1 MAQPELVAPTWS
13 DSRRLFGPS
22 RWLEAPGVVLEGV
35 VDGEL
40 ASTAADAW
48 RATVQRLAA
57 ALGWPAPTC
66 SVTGRAGHLVLAFTA
81 PGDRLLTATE
91 VNEWAWES
99 ALRAAGVASPP
110 ALLAPGDLPRD
121 EASAVRQLAVLAT
134 LEAQAPSSDL
144 AVVARPDQRVA
155 LVTGSNGK
163 TTTTR
168 LIAAMTMAT
177 GQHTGWCCT
186 DGVFIDGVAVEAGD
200 WSGPAGAQRVVGA
213 PAVECAILETA
224 RGGILRRG
232 LGVLG
237 AAVAVVTN
245 IEADHFGEYGV
256 ETLADLALVKLVI
269 AKGLRGG
276 GVLVL
281 NADDAALRAATLP
294 AGVTVAWYS
303 PSGATRQV
311 GERPV
316 TAWRDGDHLWL
327 AAPRGVEDLG
337 DLRTMPL
344 TAAGAAEYNLTNM
357 LAAAL
362 AAHHLGVVPSTITTV
377 LARFGAHPA
386 DNAGRLSRF
395 EWHGATILLDY
406 AHNPTGLTGLLK
418 VARSLHP
425 TRLLLLLGQAGNRD
439 DGALADLAAAAWA
452 ARPDRIVLK
461 ELDGYRR
468 GRTMG
473 EVPALL
479 EGALRTL
486 GAPTDRIVTVL
497 DEVEAVEASI
507 AWAQP
512 GDVLVL
518 PVHSLDARTEVLA
531 RLAAMGAVTPA

>member
-1 MAQPELVAPTWS
+1 
-13 DSRRLFGPS
+13 
-22 RWLEAPGVVLEGV
+22 
-35 VDGEL
+35 
-40 ASTAADAW
+40 
-48 RATVQRLAA
+48 
-57 ALGWPAPTC
+57 
-66 SVTGRAGHLVLAFTA
+66 
-81 PGDRLLTATE
+81 
-91 VNEWAWES
+91 
-99 ALRAAGVASPP
+99 
-110 ALLAPGDLPRD
+110 
-121 EASAVRQLAVLAT
+121 
-134 LEAQAPSSDL
+134 
-144 AVVARPDQRVA
+144 
-155 LVTGSNGK
+155 
-163 TTTTR
+163 
-168 LIAAMTMAT
+168 
-177 GQHTGWCCT
+177 
-186 DGVFIDGVAVEAGD
+186 
-200 WSGPAGAQRVVGA
+200 
-213 PAVECAILETA
+213 
-224 RGGILRRG
+224 
-232 LGVLG
+232 
-237 AAVAVVTN
+237 
-245 IEADHFGEYGV
+245 
-256 ETLADLALVKLVI
+256 
-269 AKGLRGG
+269 
-276 GVLVL
+276 
-281 NADDAALRAATLP
+281 
-294 AGVTVAWYS
+294 
-303 PSGATRQV
+303 
-311 GERPV
+311 
-316 TAWRDGDHLWL
+316 
-327 AAPRGVEDLG
+327 
-337 DLRTMPL
+337 MPL